1 MEVNTDGWSSDKH
14 IVLAVS
20 TGIDSMVLLHQLI
33 TNLQDTYAQL
43 TCLHVNH
50 NIRPIADEEELFLK
64 QYCIDHNIALHVKH
78 LDLSTIVEKGNS
90 IENEARLERYRWF
103 DLIMKDLNADVLL
116 TAHHQDDQLET
127 IFYRLMTGRSTRSSL
142 GMSYLTMRGSYDL
155 CKPLLTTT
163 KIEIQNYQHAYDVP
177 FYEDATNAENYYVR
191 NDIRNRILPEI
202 EQNKQLETKQLLKLK
217 EWHDEQRVVIE
228 NEANAFVESDVEISS
243 TQYRF
248 SRKQFLQLR
257 HSVKMTVLDK
267 LFANILTRDPLTE
280 KTYNEWFQIMGENI
294 AQSTLYT
301 TDKWIIYIAYD
312 KFIIMANDD
321 VKLSPAKIDQSGTYN
336 FSHYSIDI
344 NNDLPT
350 FEFPLLV
357 RTRNDGDKFELNGM
371 KGHKKVSRLLIDNKI
386 EQQKRGQIP
395 IIVNANNE
403 IIAVGT
409 LFLKRKYKD
418 LICIRDMGE
427 EKNER

>member
-1 MEVNTDGWSSDKH
+1 MEVNIEGWSSDKH

-43 TCLHVNH
+43 TCLYVNH
-50 NIRPIADEEELFLK
+50 NIRSIADEEELFLK
-64 QYCIDHNIALHVKH
+64 QYCIDHDIALHVKQ
-78 LDLSTIVEKGNS
+78 LDLSNIVGKGNS
-90 IENEARLERYRWF
+90 IENEARIERYRWF
-103 DLIMKDLNADVLL
+103 DLMMKDLNADVLL

-142 GMSYLTMRGSYDL
+142 GMSYLTTRGCYDI

-163 KIEIQNYQHAYDVP
+163 KMEIRNYQQTYNVP
-177 FYEDATNAENYYVR
+177 FYEDETNAENHYVR

-202 EQNKQLETKQLLKLK
+202 ELNKHLETKQLLKLK
-217 EWHDEQRVVIE
+217 EWHDEQRLVIE
-228 NEANAFVESDVEISS
+228 SEANAFIENSVEISNA
-243 TQYRF
+243 QYRF
-248 SRKQFLQLR
+248 SRRQFSQLR
-257 HSVKMTVLDK
+257 RSVKMGILDK
-267 LFANILTRDPLTE
+267 LLASLPMHDSLTE
-280 KTYNEWFQIMGENI
+280 KTYNQWFQVMDENI

-301 TDKWIIYIAYD
+301 TDKWIIYISYD

-321 VKLSPAKIDQSGTYN
+321 VKLSPTKMNQSGTYN
-336 FSHYSIDI
+336 YSHYSIDI

-350 FEFPLLV
+350 VEFPLVV
-357 RTRNDGDKFELNGM
+357 RTRNDGDKFELNGT

-386 EQQKRGQIP
+386 EQQERDQMP
-395 IIVNANNE
+395 IIVNADNE
-403 IIAVGT
+403 IIAIGT
-409 LFLKRKYKD
+409 LFLKSKYKD

-427 EKNER
+427 E

>member
-1 MEVNTDGWSSDKH
+1 MEVNIEGWSSDKH

-33 TNLQDTYAQL
+33 TNLQDTYTQL

-50 NIRPIADEEELFLK
+50 NIRSIADEEELFLK
-64 QYCIDHNIALHVKH
+64 QYCIDHDIALHVKQ
-78 LDLSTIVEKGNS
+78 LDLSNIVEKGNS
-90 IENEARLERYRWF
+90 IENEARIERYRWF
-103 DLIMKDLNADVLL
+103 DLMMKDLNADVLL

-142 GMSYLTMRGSYDL
+142 GMSYLTTRGCYDI

-163 KIEIQNYQHAYDVP
+163 KMEIRNYQQTYNVP
-177 FYEDATNAENYYVR
+177 FYEDETNAENHYVR

-202 EQNKQLETKQLLKLK
+202 ELNKHLETKQLLKLK
-217 EWHDEQRVVIE
+217 EWHDEQRLVIE
-228 NEANAFVESDVEISS
+228 SEANAFIENSVETSNA
-243 TQYRF
+243 QYRF
-248 SRKQFLQLR
+248 SRKQFSQLR
-257 HSVKMTVLDK
+257 RSVKMGILDK
-267 LFANILTRDPLTE
+267 LLASLPMHDSLTE
-280 KTYNEWFQIMGENI
+280 KTYNQWFQVMDENI

-301 TDKWIIYIAYD
+301 TDKWIIYISYD

-321 VKLSPAKIDQSGTYN
+321 VKLSPTKMNQSGTYN
-336 FSHYSIDI
+336 YSHYSIDI

-350 FEFPLLV
+350 VEFPLVV
-357 RTRNDGDKFELNGM
+357 RTRNDGDKFELNGT

-386 EQQKRGQIP
+386 EQQERDQMP
-395 IIVNANNE
+395 IIVNADNE
-403 IIAVGT
+403 IIAIGT
-409 LFLKRKYKD
+409 LFLKSKYKD

-427 EKNER
+427 E

>member
-1 MEVNTDGWSSDKH
+1 MEVNTEGWSSDKH

-33 TNLQDTYAQL
+33 TNLQDTYAEL

-50 NIRPIADEEELFLK
+50 NIRPIANEEELFLK
-64 QYCIDHNIALHVKH
+64 QYCIDHNIALHVKQ
-78 LDLSTIVEKGNS
+78 LDLSDIVKKGNS

-103 DLIMKDLNADVLL
+103 DLMMKDLNADVLL

-142 GMSYLTMRGSYDL
+142 GMTYLTTRGCYDL
-155 CKPLLTTT
+155 CKPLLTVT
-163 KIEIQNYQHAYDVP
+163 KVEIRNYQHAYDVP
-177 FYEDATNAENYYVR
+177 FYEDATNAENHYVR

-202 EQNKQLETKQLLKLK
+202 EQNKHLETKQLLKLK
-217 EWHDEQRVVIE
+217 EWHDEQRLVIE
-228 NEANAFVESDVEISS
+228 SEANAFIESAVEVNNA
-243 TQYRF
+243 QYRF
-248 SRKQFLQLR
+248 CRKQFLQLR

-267 LFANILTRDPLTE
+267 LLANLPMHDSLTE
-280 KTYNEWFQIMGENI
+280 KTYNQWFQIMEENI

-321 VKLSPAKIDQSGTYN
+321 VKLSPAKMNQSGTYN
-336 FSHYSIDI
+336 YSHYSIDI
-344 NNDLPT
+344 NNDLPA
-350 FEFPLLV
+350 FEFPLVV

-386 EQQKRGQIP
+386 EQQERDQMP
-395 IIVNANNE
+395 IIVNADNE
-403 IIAVGT
+403 IIAIGT
-409 LFLKRKYKD
+409 LFLKSKYKD

-427 EKNER
+427 E

>member
-1 MEVNTDGWSSDKH
+1 MEVNTEGWSSDNH
-14 IVLAVS
+14 VVLAVS

-50 NIRPIADEEELFLK
+50 NIRPIANEEELFLK
-64 QYCIDHNIALHVKH
+64 QYCIDHNIALHVKQ
-78 LDLSTIVEKGNS
+78 LDLSDIVKKGNS

-103 DLIMKDLNADVLL
+103 DLMMKNLNADVLL

-142 GMSYLTMRGSYDL
+142 GMSYLTTRGCYDL
-155 CKPLLTTT
+155 CKPLLTAT
-163 KIEIQNYQHAYDVP
+163 KVEIRNYQHAYDVP
-177 FYEDATNAENYYVR
+177 FYEDATNAENHYVR

-202 EQNKQLETKQLLKLK
+202 EQNKHLETKQLLKLK
-217 EWHDEQRVVIE
+217 EWHDEQRLVIE
-228 NEANAFVESDVEISS
+228 SEATAFIESAVEVNNA
-243 TQYRF
+243 QYRF
-248 SRKQFLQLR
+248 CRQQFLQLR

-267 LFANILTRDPLTE
+267 LLANIPMHDSLTE
-280 KTYNEWFQIMGENI
+280 KTYNQWFQIMEENI

-321 VKLSPAKIDQSGTYN
+321 VKLSPAKMNQSGTYN
-336 FSHYSIDI
+336 YSHYSIDI
-344 NNDLPT
+344 NNDLPA
-350 FEFPLLV
+350 FEFPLVV

-386 EQQKRGQIP
+386 EQQERDQMP
-395 IIVNANNE
+395 IIVNADNE

-409 LFLKRKYKD
+409 LFLKSKYKD
-418 LICIRDMGE
+418 LICIRNMG
-427 EKNER
+427 

>member
-1 MEVNTDGWSSDKH
+1 MEVNTEGWSSDKH

-50 NIRPIADEEELFLK
+50 NIRSIADEEELFLK
-64 QYCIDHNIALHVKH
+64 QYCIDHNIALYVKQ
-78 LDLSTIVEKGNS
+78 LDLSNIVEKGNS

-103 DLIMKDLNADVLL
+103 DLMMKDLKADVLL

-142 GMSYLTMRGSYDL
+142 GMSYLTTRGCYDL

-163 KIEIQNYQHAYDVP
+163 KVDIRNYQHTYNVP
-177 FYEDATNAENYYVR
+177 FYEDETNAENHYVR

-202 EQNKQLETKQLLKLK
+202 EQNKHLETKQLLKLK
-217 EWHDEQRVVIE
+217 EWHDEQRLVIE
-228 NEANAFVESDVEISS
+228 SEANAFIENSVKTSS
-243 TQYRF
+243 AQYRF

-257 HSVKMTVLDK
+257 HSVKMTILDK
-267 LFANILTRDPLTE
+267 LLASLPMHDSLTE
-280 KTYNEWFQIMGENI
+280 KTYNQWFQVMDENI

-321 VKLSPAKIDQSGTYN
+321 VQLSPTKMNQSGTYN
-336 FSHYSIDI
+336 YSHYSIDI

-350 FEFPLLV
+350 VEFPLVV
-357 RTRNDGDKFELNGM
+357 RTRNDGDKFELNGT

-386 EQQKRGQIP
+386 EQQERDQMP
-395 IIVNANNE
+395 IIVNADNE
-403 IIAVGT
+403 IIAIGT
-409 LFLKRKYKD
+409 LFLKSKYKD

-427 EKNER
+427 E

>member
-1 MEVNTDGWSSDKH
+1 MEVNTEGWSSDNH

-50 NIRPIADEEELFLK
+50 NIRPIANEEELFLK
-64 QYCIDHNIALHVKH
+64 QYCIDHNIALHVKQ
-78 LDLSTIVEKGNS
+78 LDLSDIVKKGNS

-103 DLIMKDLNADVLL
+103 DLMMKNLNADVLL

-142 GMSYLTMRGSYDL
+142 GMSYLTTRGCYDL
-155 CKPLLTTT
+155 CKPLLTAT
-163 KIEIQNYQHAYDVP
+163 KVEIRNYQHAYDVP
-177 FYEDATNAENYYVR
+177 FYEDATNAENHYVR

-202 EQNKQLETKQLLKLK
+202 EQNKHLETKQLLKLK
-217 EWHDEQRVVIE
+217 EWHDEQRLVIE
-228 NEANAFVESDVEISS
+228 SEATAFIESAVEVNNA
-243 TQYRF
+243 QYRF
-248 SRKQFLQLR
+248 CRQQFLQLR

-267 LFANILTRDPLTE
+267 LLANLPMHDSLTE
-280 KTYNEWFQIMGENI
+280 KTYNQWFQIMEENI

-321 VKLSPAKIDQSGTYN
+321 VKLSPAKMNQSGTYN
-336 FSHYSIDI
+336 YSHYSIDI
-344 NNDLPT
+344 NNDLPA
-350 FEFPLLV
+350 FEFPLVV

-386 EQQKRGQIP
+386 EQQERDQMP
-395 IIVNANNE
+395 IIVNADNE

-409 LFLKRKYKD
+409 LFLKSKYKD
-418 LICIRDMGE
+418 LICIRNMGE
-427 EKNER
+427 E

>member
-1 MEVNTDGWSSDKH
+1 MEVNTEGWSSDKH

-50 NIRPIADEEELFLK
+50 NIRLIANEEELFLK
-64 QYCIDHNIALHVKH
+64 QYCIDHNIALHVKQ
-78 LDLSTIVEKGNS
+78 LDLSDIVKKGNS

-103 DLIMKDLNADVLL
+103 DLMMKDLNADVLL
-116 TAHHQDDQLET
+116 TAHHQDDQVET

-142 GMSYLTMRGSYDL
+142 GMSYLTTRGCYDL
-155 CKPLLTTT
+155 CKPLLTAT
-163 KIEIQNYQHAYDVP
+163 KVEIRNYQHAYDVP
-177 FYEDATNAENYYVR
+177 FYEDATNAENHYVR

-202 EQNKQLETKQLLKLK
+202 EQNKHLETKQLLKLK
-217 EWHDEQRVVIE
+217 EWHDEQRLVIE
-228 NEANAFVESDVEISS
+228 SEATAFIERAVEVNNA
-243 TQYRF
+243 QYRF
-248 SRKQFLQLR
+248 CRKQFLQLR

-267 LFANILTRDPLTE
+267 LLASLPMHDTLTE
-280 KTYNEWFQIMGENI
+280 KTYNQWFQIMEENI

-321 VKLSPAKIDQSGTYN
+321 VKLSPAKMNQSGTYN
-336 FSHYSIDI
+336 YSHYSIDI
-344 NNDLPT
+344 NNDLPA
-350 FEFPLLV
+350 FEFPLVV

-386 EQQKRGQIP
+386 EQQERDQMP
-395 IIVNANNE
+395 IIVNADNE

-409 LFLKRKYKD
+409 LFLKSKYKG
-418 LICIRDMGE
+418 LICIRNMGE
-427 EKNER
+427 E